1 MSPPP
6 QKPEDA
12 QRGWK
17 LARLVG
23 IAADVIFVCLGLW
36 TVLVAHSLAWG
47 LMFFT
52 MGAASLLHVA
62 LETRA
67 SRKWLLLIRIVGAVT
82 TLVLCILALWQR

>member
-6 QKPEDA
+6 QKPEDT

-36 TVLVAHSLAWG
+36 TVLVAHSLALG
-47 LMFFT
+47 LMFFA
-52 MGAASLLHVA
+52 MGATSLLNVV
-62 LETRA
+62 LEKRV
-67 SRKWLLLIRIVGAVT
+67 SKKWLLLVRAVGAIVI
-82 TLVLCILALWQR
+82 LVLCILAIRQR